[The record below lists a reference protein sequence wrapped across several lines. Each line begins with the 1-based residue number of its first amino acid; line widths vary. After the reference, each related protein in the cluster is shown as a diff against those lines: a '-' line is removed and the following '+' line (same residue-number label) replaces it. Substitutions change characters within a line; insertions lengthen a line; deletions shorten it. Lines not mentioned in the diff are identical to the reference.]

1 MPYISIVKIVSH
13 LLFSQA
19 FQRYLCLST
28 LITHYSLVN
37 ATEHTKPQLGCLYLI
52 CNSHVTWTKW
62 WRGYRVIWGLTC
74 LVFFSFLSFFWLLR
88 ETVQS
93 HHFFFLVCYF
103 LFLFS
108 YQLLFIITTSFHFLP
123 MRNKIVQNTSTSTTT
138 ELEKEENCDISELQ
152 PNFGST
158 SWQELYFDQKLSW
171 HATKYSTLLSS

>member
-52 CNSHVTWTKW
+52 CNSHVTWKKW

-74 LVFFSFLSFFWLLR
+74 LVFFSFLSFFFDFLGR
-88 ETVQS
+88 QFRVIT
-93 HHFFFLVCYF
+93 FFFLSVTFYF
-103 LFLFS
+103 CFLINYYS
-108 YQLLFIITTSFHFLP
+108 LLPLVFILCQWET
-123 MRNKIVQNTSTSTTT
+123 R
-138 ELEKEENCDISELQ
+138 
-152 PNFGST
+152 
-158 SWQELYFDQKLSW
+158 
-171 HATKYSTLLSS
+171 